1 MEQSDFMLQLEQIT
15 GQFVGTVWG
24 LPLVFTLVGAGLLF
38 TVYFRFPQFTLIKH
52 AIDIVRGK
60 YDNPDDEGE
69 ISHFQ
74 ALTTALSATVGLGNI
89 AGVAV
94 AVAAGGPG
102 AVFWMWVAGF
112 IGMTTKFTE
121 VTLALS
127 YREKLS
133 SGEVHGGPMYVL
145 KKCF

>member
-1 MEQSDFMLQLEQIT
+1 MGNLEQLT
-15 GQFVGTVWG
+15 GEFVGMVWG
-24 LPLVFTLVGAGLLF
+24 LPLVGLLVGAGILF
-38 TVYFRFPQFTLIKH
+38 TVYFGFPQIFMFKH
-52 AIDIVRGK
+52 AIDIVRGRFDK
-60 YDNPDDEGE
+60 PEDKGE

-102 AVFWMWVAGF
+102 AVFWLWVAGF

-121 VTLALS
+121 VTLSLY
-127 YREKLS
+127 YRDRG
-133 SGEVHGGPMYVL
+133 GE
-145 KKCF
+145 C